1 MVNDAREK
9 GAEITTG
16 GERIGNVGNFY
27 KPTVIAG
34 APLDSK
40 IMNEEPFGP
49 VAVINRFKDF
59 DEVVEEANRLP
70 YGLAAY
76 AYTRSAARAK
86 RPGPKASAAIA
97 SMREMIVYIARAL
110 ASNPDAVSVTEED
123 GGDRI
128 YLHLSVDDQD
138 KGKVIGRDGRVA
150 QSMRSLLRVA
160 AVKAG
165 TRVSLEID

>member
-1 MVNDAREK
+1 MTERDGDAIIDEQDIDEQDT
-9 GAEITTG
+9 EIDDDDD
-16 GERIGNVGNFY
+16 RDAAD
-27 KPTVIAG
+27 P
-34 APLDSK
+34 D
-40 IMNEEPFGP
+40 
-49 VAVINRFKDF
+49 D
-59 DEVVEEANRLP
+59 DEQDDDEM
-70 YGLAAY
+70 
-76 AYTRSAARAK
+76 SA
-86 RPGPKASAAIA
+86 ID
-97 SMREMIVYIARAL
+97 SMREMIEYIARAL

-160 AVKAG
+160 AVKAD